1 MKRLLPF
8 VAALV
13 LLIAPLGGQ
22 ERVNRD
28 GAEQQQRPAPRIG
41 NPGNVVQQLMRMTP
55 EQRERALEKLP
66 PARQARIR
74 EQLQRFD
81 SLPKA
86 EQERRLRLAE
96 MFANLPPEKQDLV
109 RRQIK
114 AFNELPEDRRRV
126 VGPAFQRLRR
136 MTEAERQAVMTRPA
150 FQRRFTPAEQQMLG
164 DLSANLPPA
173 AGELPRP

>member
-1 MKRLLPF
+1 MKRLVPF
-8 VAALV
+8 LAALV
-13 LLIAPLGGQ
+13 LVTAPLAAQ
-22 ERVNRD
+22 ERANRG
-28 GAEQQQRPAPRIG
+28 GADPQRPAPRIG
-41 NPGNVVQQLMRMTP
+41 NPGRVVQQLMRMTP
-55 EQRERALEKLP
+55 EERERALEKLP

-96 MFANLPPEKQDLV
+96 MFAGLPPEKQDLV

-114 AFNELPEDRRRV
+114 AFNDLPEDRRRI

-136 MTEAERQAVMTRPA
+136 MSETERQAVLARPG
-150 FQRRFTPAEQQMLG
+150 FQNRFTPAEKQMLA
-164 DLSANLPPA
+164 DLSENLPPA
-173 AGELPRP
+173 TGELPRP

>member
-1 MKRLLPF
+1 MKRVFPF
-8 VAALV
+8 VASLL
-13 LLIAPLGGQ
+13 LLIAPLLSGQ
-22 ERVNRD
+22 ERSV
-28 GAEQQQRPAPRIG
+28 GGGSAQRPAPRLG
-41 NPGNVVQQLMRMTP
+41 NPGAVVQQLMRMTP

-66 PARQARIR
+66 PERQARIR

-96 MFANLPPEKQDLV
+96 TFASLPPERQDLV
-109 RRQIK
+109 RRQIR

-136 MTEAERQAVMTRPA
+136 MRESERQARMASPG
-150 FQRRFTPAEQQMLG
+150 FHNRFTPAEQQML
-164 DLSANLPPA
+164 A
-173 AGELPRP
+173 